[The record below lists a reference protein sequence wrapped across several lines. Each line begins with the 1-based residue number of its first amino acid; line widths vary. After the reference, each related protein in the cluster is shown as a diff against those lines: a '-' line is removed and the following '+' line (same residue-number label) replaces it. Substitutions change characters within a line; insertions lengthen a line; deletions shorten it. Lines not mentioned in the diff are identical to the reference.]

1 MTTALNGSP
10 AGRVAIVTGGS
21 RGVGGATVRRLA
33 ARGYAVVV
41 NYLHDQRAAESTVEA
56 ALAGN
61 GAAVAVRADVADDVD
76 VTRLFDETIEAFD
89 GVDVVVHT
97 VRSRTGPTPVTDIDL
112 EEFDALCRINTRATL
127 IVNREAARRLR
138 TGGAIVNLTSAA
150 VGAALPNHCA
160 DAATT
165 AATEVLTRMLALE
178 LRERDITVN
187 GVALAVDG
195 PCAPNRIADA
205 VAYLVGDDGH
215 GLSGHMIRIDEFE
228 ALTLRRSP

>member
-1 MTTALNGSP
+1 
-10 AGRVAIVTGGS
+10 
-21 RGVGGATVRRLA
+21 
-33 ARGYAVVV
+33 
-41 NYLHDQRAAESTVEA
+41 
-56 ALAGN
+56 
-61 GAAVAVRADVADDVD
+61 
-76 VTRLFDETIEAFD
+76 
-89 GVDVVVHT
+89 
-97 VRSRTGPTPVTDIDL
+97 VTDIDL

-228 ALTLRRSP
+228 AITLRRSP